1 MGAIRPL
8 INDPSLLAKPISEQ
22 EIGDAIRASA
32 QDVFSTML
40 GMELVAG
47 PVEVGEAA
55 SRNRAGVVA
64 LLGFAGDWAGSGTLH
79 CDGNFACRMAG
90 QLLMAEYDAVNDDVL
105 DAVAEVG
112 NMIVGNVKTVLEQ
125 KLGPMGLSTPTVVY
139 GRNFETRT
147 VGSKE
152 WVIVPFTCGEYSMG
166 VQITIA
172 PNPRKD
178 RAQKSVTL
186 STNPCPYCGSHVE

>member
-1 MGAIRPL
+1 M
-8 INDPSLLAKPISEQ
+8 NDICVARPISEQ
-22 EIGDAIRASA
+22 EIADAICSSA
-32 QDVFSTML
+32 NDVFSTML
-40 GMELVAG
+40 ATELTPGPMEI
-47 PVEVGEAA
+47 GEAT

-64 LLGFAGDWAGSGTLH
+64 LLGFAGDWVGSGTIY
-79 CDGNFACRMAG
+79 CDVHFACRMAG
-90 QLLMAEYDAVNDDVL
+90 QLLMSEYDSVNDDVL
-105 DAVAEVG
+105 DAVAEIG
-112 NMIVGNVKTVLEQ
+112 NMIIGNVKTVLEQ

-152 WVIVPFTCGEYSMG
+152 WVTVPFVSGEYSMG

-178 RAQKSVTL
+178 RAPQKRVTL
-186 STNPCPYCGSHVE
+186 SSNPCPYCGSHVE

>member
-1 MGAIRPL
+1 MMNEIGTAR
-8 INDPSLLAKPISEQ
+8 PISEL
-22 EIGDAIRASA
+22 EIAEAIRSSA
-32 QDVFSTML
+32 CDVFSTML
-40 GMELVAG
+40 GMELIAG
-47 PVEVGEAA
+47 PLEVGEAA

-90 QLLMAEYDAVNDDVL
+90 QLLMVEYDSVNDDVL

-112 NMIVGNVKTVLEQ
+112 NMIIGNVKTVLEQ
-125 KLGPMGLSTPTVVY
+125 KLGSMGLSTPTVVY

-152 WVIVPFTCGEYSMG
+152 WVIVPFTSGEFSMG

-178 RAQKSVTL
+178 RGPRRVTL
-186 STNPCPYCGSHVE
+186 STKPCPYCGSHVE